1 MEASRTI
8 YAIGGFV
15 LTFLTAFMVVSNYNS
30 YQHPEE
36 ITVFRESIDIAM
48 EDQRKFSGPAETDA
62 VYSSLAENVDVY
74 LTEDRYK
81 RSSLFKG
88 IGAFIALLG
97 SVFLRRRLRVGA
109 HLVIGGMLFSII
121 GTFYFHSV
129 GLTGWLLAAVPLIFT
144 LVVGTVIYR
153 KRASLT

>member
-1 MEASRTI
+1 MGASRTI
-8 YAIGGFV
+8 YAVGGFV
-15 LTFLTAFMVVSNYNS
+15 LTFITAFMVVSNYNS

-36 ITVFRESIDIAM
+36 ITVFRESIDIAL
-48 EDQRKFSGPAETDA
+48 EDQRKVSGSEDTEA
-62 VYSSLAENVDVY
+62 VYNSLTENVDAY
-74 LTEDRYK
+74 LTEYRYK
-81 RSSLFKG
+81 RSSLFKC

-109 HLVIGGMLFSII
+109 HLVMGGMLFSIS

-129 GLTGWLLAAVPLIFT
+129 GLTGWFLAAVPLIFT
-144 LVVGTVIYR
+144 LIVGTVIYR